1 MDQYKYKTKAEA
13 TSQVEDTKQ
22 YAKMAQQ
29 KMVIKRLLQYAHD
42 VNPFQKQST
51 KGPF

>member
-1 MDQYKYKTKAEA
+1 MKAEA
-13 TSQVEDTKQ
+13 TSQVEDMKQ
-22 YAKMAQQ
+22 YA